1 MSQIRVCNV
10 DEEGRFGGPARRIV
24 QVAKALKQHGVDTHV
39 VYPKYDSGKFAQEL
53 SKAGISSSA
62 LNITRLSKEKKVLA
76 RYVFYFFVE
85 IYRLCMFFRRHRF
98 DLVHVNGSY
107 QFKVALA
114 AKLAGI
120 PFVWH
125 LNDTQMDAMVKTI
138 CTVIAKHCAS
148 GFIVTGK
155 RVYDYYIRGTAL
167 EQKPFFEIQVP
178 VDTTVFD
185 PNHVV
190 PDKRVI
196 QSQGIKIVTVS
207 GINPTKG
214 LEYFIEMAENLLAR
228 HNDLVFFVAGAEF
241 SSQRKYSADLKR
253 KISEAKLTDKNL
265 IFLGMVDDVPSL
277 LKGADIFVYTSTS
290 ESGPAAV
297 WEAMSMGKA
306 VVTTDIGGVPQ
317 YIEDG
322 VSGFIVPIRDAKALS
337 EKVELLLND
346 PDLRQEMGTEARI
359 VAQKNLDLSLAAQK
373 HAFFYRRILSLSS
386 D

>member
-1 MSQIRVCNV
+1 MSRIRVCNV
-10 DEEGRFGGPARRIV
+10 DEEGRFGGPERRIV
-24 QVAKALKQHGVDTHV
+24 QVAKALKQLGVDTHV
-39 VYPKYDSGKFAQEL
+39 VYPRYDSEKFAQEL

-62 LNITRLSKEKKVLA
+62 LNITRLSKEKKVFA

-85 IYRLCMFFRRHRF
+85 IYRLCMFFRKHGF
-98 DLVHVNGSY
+98 DLIHVNGSY

-120 PFVWH
+120 PVVWH
-125 LNDTQMDAMVKTI
+125 LNDTMMDAIVKKI
-138 CTVIAKHCAS
+138 CIIIAEYCAS

-155 RVYDYYIRGTAL
+155 RVYEYYIRGTSL
-167 EQKPFFEIQVP
+167 ERKPYCEIQVP

-185 PNHVV
+185 PAVV
-190 PDKRVI
+190 VAENRT
-196 QSQGIKIVTVS
+196 SLTNGRKIVTVS

-214 LEYFIEMAENLLAR
+214 LEYFIEMATNLLQH

-241 SSQRKYSADLKR
+241 SSQKKYYEDLKTLVS
-253 KISEAKLTDKNL
+253 KAMLTDNNL
-265 IFLGMVDDVPSL
+265 KFVGMVDDVPSF
-277 LKGADIFVYTSTS
+277 LKGADIFVFTSVS

-306 VVTTDIGGVPQ
+306 IVTTDVGGVPQ

-322 VSGFIVPIRDAKALS
+322 VSGFIVPIKDARALS
-337 EKVELLLND
+337 EKVELLLAN
-346 PDLRQEMGTEARI
+346 PALRQKMGAEARS
-359 VAQKNLDLSLAAQK
+359 VAQKNLDVTLAAQK
-373 HAFFYRRILSLSS
+373 HASFYRRILSLSS